1 MNVAAWTCAPSGM
14 EAAWSG
20 IDWDHCRH
28 QVRRLQARIV
38 KATQGGRWGKVKAL
52 QWLLT
57 HSFCGKALAVKRVTE
72 NKGKRTAGVDRIL
85 WSTPGAKWQAML
97 SLKRRGYQPLPL
109 RRVYIPKRNG
119 KMRPL
124 GIPTMKDRAM
134 QAVHLLALEPVSET
148 TADRNS
154 YGFRPERST
163 ADAIEQCFKVL
174 AQRDSAQWILEADIR
189 GCFDNISHDWL
200 LANIPTDKAVLR
212 KWLKAGFMEGTIL
225 YPTDDGTPQ
234 GGIISPTL
242 ANMALDGL
250 EALLKKAFRGT
261 SSSGVW
267 VNPKVRLIRYADDFI
282 ISGDS
287 QELLEREVRPLVETF
302 LRSRGLE
309 LSEEKTKITHI
320 GQGFDFLGQN
330 LRKYRG
336 KLLIKPA
343 ANNVKA
349 CADKIRET
357 IKGNKTAKQEMLIRL
372 LNPLIHGWAL
382 FHRHVVAKETFQTID
397 RHVWRALWRWVKRR
411 HTNKNGYWLLQK
423 YYRKIGT
430 RAWVFAAHADQRSTD
445 RMPKFAVLRSAS
457 DVRIQR
463 HLKVKAEANPF
474 DPVWQPYF
482 AARHAA
488 KGRPDTRLVPRY
500 GWISEATPPHHS
512 PPESSVVMPAP
523 SRGLRNA

>member
-1 MNVAAWTCAPSGM
+1 
-14 EAAWSG
+14 
-20 IDWDHCRH
+20 
-28 QVRRLQARIV
+28 V
-38 KATQGGRWGKVKAL
+38 KATQSGRWGKVRAL

-72 NKGKRTAGVDRIL
+72 NQGKRTAGVDRIV
-85 WSTPGAKWQAML
+85 WSTSGAKWQAVL

-134 QAVHLLALEPVSET
+134 QAVYLLALEPISET
-148 TADRNS
+148 MADRNS
-154 YGFRPERST
+154 YGFRSERST

-174 AQRDSAQWILEADIR
+174 ARHDAAQWILEADIR

-200 LANIPTDKAVLR
+200 LANVPTDNAVLQ

-225 YPTDDGTPQ
+225 NPTDDGTPQ

-261 SSSGVW
+261 SRSGVW
-267 VNPKVRLIRYADDFI
+267 RNPKVRLVRYADDFI

-287 QELLEREVRPLVETF
+287 KELLESEVRPLVESF

-320 GQGFDFLGQN
+320 DQGFDFLGQN

-357 IKGNKTAKQEMLIRL
+357 INGNKTAKQVSLIRL
-372 LNPLIHGWAL
+372 LNPMIHGWAL
-382 FHRHVVAKETFQTID
+382 YHRHVVAKDTFRTID
-397 RHVWRALWRWVKRR
+397 HHVWSALWRWSKRR
-411 HTNKNGYWLLQK
+411 HPNKGRDWVRHK
-423 YYRKIGT
+423 YFRIIGNRT
-430 RAWVFAAHADQRSTD
+430 WVFAAETGERSADG
-445 RMPKFAVLRSAS
+445 MPTVATLRSAS
-457 DVRIQR
+457 DVHIQR
-463 HLKVKAEANPF
+463 HLKVRADANPF
-474 DPVWQPYF
+474 DPAWQPYF

-488 KGRPDTRLVPRY
+488 KGRIGTRVVPRY
-500 GWISEATPPHHS
+500 AFISSTPPPRHPDS
-512 PPESSVVMPAP
+512 TDASPAP
-523 SRGLRNA
+523 SRGLRKA

>member
-38 KATQGGRWGKVKAL
+38 KATQEGRRGKVKAL

-72 NKGKRTAGVDRIL
+72 NQGKRTAGVDRQV
-85 WSTPGAKWQAML
+85 WSTPGAKWKAVL
-97 SLKRRGYQPLPL
+97 SLKRRGYHPRPL

-119 KMRPL
+119 KLRPL
-124 GIPTMKDRAM
+124 GIPTMTDRAM
-134 QAVHLLALEPVSET
+134 QALYLLALEPISET

-163 ADAIEQCFKVL
+163 ADAIEQCFKEL
-174 AQRDSAQWILEADIR
+174 ALRTSAQWILEADIR

-200 LANIPTDKAVLR
+200 LAHVPTDTAMLR
-212 KWLKAGFMEGTIL
+212 KWLKAGFVDGTTL
-225 YPTDDGTPQ
+225 YPTDEGTPQ
-234 GGIISPTL
+234 GGIISPTI

-250 EALLKKAFRGT
+250 EGLLAEAFPAQSRNGAM
-261 SSSGVW
+261 G
-267 VNPKVRLIRYADDFI
+267 NPKVHLVRYADDFI
-282 ISGDS
+282 ITGSTK
-287 QELLEREVRPLVETF
+287 ELLEGEVRPLVETF

-309 LSEEKTKITHI
+309 LSEEKTRVTHI
-320 GQGFDFLGQN
+320 DQGFDFLGQN

-357 IKGNKTAKQEMLIRL
+357 IRANKTATQQALIQMLSPVIY
-372 LNPLIHGWAL
+372 GWAM
-382 FHRHVVAKETFQTID
+382 FHRHVVAKDSFRIMD
-397 RHVWRALWRWVKRR
+397 SHVWSALWRWCKRR
-411 HTNKNGYWLLQK
+411 HPSKSLGWIRRK
-423 YYRKIGT
+423 YFRT
-430 RAWVFAAHADQRSTD
+430 VDARTWVFAAQTAERHADGR
-445 RMPKFAVLRSAS
+445 PKVVTLCSAS

-463 HLKVKAEANPF
+463 HLKVKADANPF
-474 DPVWQPYF
+474 DSTWRDYF
-482 AARHAA
+482 AMRHVA
-488 KGRPDTRLVPRY
+488 KRRVSMRMGLRRAWLSTVSQPAHPDST
-500 GWISEATPPHHS
+500 
-512 PPESSVVMPAP
+512 VVSPAP
-523 SRGLRNA
+523 SQEL

>member
-1 MNVAAWTCAPSGM
+1 MNVAVRTCAPSGM

-38 KATQGGRWGKVKAL
+38 KAMQEGRRGKVQAL

-57 HSFCGKALAVKRVTE
+57 HSYCGKALAVKRVTE
-72 NKGKRTAGVDRIL
+72 NQGKRTAGVDRII
-85 WSTPGAKWQAML
+85 WSTPGVKWQAVL
-97 SLKRRGYQPLPL
+97 LLKRRGYQPLPL

-124 GIPTMKDRAM
+124 GIPTMTDRAM
-134 QAVHLLALEPVSET
+134 QALYLLALEPVSET
-148 TADRNS
+148 TADRHS

-163 ADAIEQCFKVL
+163 ADAIEQCFRLL
-174 AQRDSAQWILEADIR
+174 ARRVSAQWILEADIR

-200 LANIPTDKAVLR
+200 LAHVPTDKAMLR
-212 KWLKAGFMEGTIL
+212 KWLKAGFMDGTIL

-250 EALLKKAFRGT
+250 EKLLLKAFPGT
-261 SSSGVW
+261 SKRGAMG
-267 VNPKVRLIRYADDFI
+267 NPKVRLVRYADDFVI
-282 ISGDS
+282 TGNSK
-287 QELLEREVRPLVETF
+287 ELLEGEVRPLVETF

-309 LSEEKTKITHI
+309 FSEEKTKITHI
-320 GQGFDFLGQN
+320 DQGFDFLGQN

-357 IKGNKTAKQEMLIRL
+357 INGNKTAKQQTLIRL
-372 LNPLIHGWAL
+372 LNPMIHGWAL
-382 FHRHVVAKETFQTID
+382 YHRHVVAKDTFRIID
-397 RHVWRALWRWVKRR
+397 HHVWSALWRWSKRR
-411 HTNKNGYWLLQK
+411 HPNKGRGWIRRK
-423 YYRKIGT
+423 YFRIIGT
-430 RAWVFAAHADQRSTD
+430 RSWAFAAMTDERSADGT
-445 RMPKFAVLRSAS
+445 PKVVTLRSAS

-463 HLKVKAEANPF
+463 HLKVRANANPF
-474 DPVWQPYF
+474 DPAWQPYF

-488 KGRPDTRLVPRY
+488 KGRAGAQVVPRY
-500 GWISEATPPHHS
+500 AFV
-512 PPESSVVMPAP
+512 SSTAPLLHPDSTDASPAP